1 MIRIKKH
8 LIVLL
13 LLSILATLS
22 VLSMSTTFVANAMS
36 DDWYPPTCEC
46 SFGES
51 SATLASKSTAIN
63 YGNGTASLT
72 TTYIFSASTP
82 TELTCT
88 LPVFCRQ
95 FELSTYEASLRLNGS
110 IVTPGYGYGSL
121 AARFFG
127 CETYSDVL
135 SLRETLSELDSSI
148 MVHRFIVSATED
160 TSFSFSL
167 QEKDHIMHSFGRH
180 SYSSNTRLFEVNITP
195 NFPGSFLSNGKKYP
209 SRNEDGTFDYE
220 TVVKFL
226 EELYVMFKWDK
237 YESKTLGAISEDGSH
252 KALRYYAVILTQ
264 WMEGYGL
271 KSIIDKAI
279 FYKKTHFETTV
290 NINGRPEYYNDS
302 RLHKNAVTAE
312 TLTIIDHTILF
323 SLANYFLRFST
334 EYKKQH
340 HVENFDNDWYEFV
353 EYGSTNPL
361 TILLQRN
368 GFSRETS
375 TYIKQN
381 QGKYVEVTA
390 SGPKLKISLLECPK
404 ESVRSEVQ
412 DIQYNI
418 PEIFIK

>member
-1 MIRIKKH
+1 
-8 LIVLL
+8 
-13 LLSILATLS
+13 
-22 VLSMSTTFVANAMS
+22 
-36 DDWYPPTCEC
+36 
-46 SFGES
+46 
-51 SATLASKSTAIN
+51 
-63 YGNGTASLT
+63 
-72 TTYIFSASTP
+72 
-82 TELTCT
+82 
-88 LPVFCRQ
+88 
-95 FELSTYEASLRLNGS
+95 
-110 IVTPGYGYGSL
+110 
-121 AARFFG
+121 
-127 CETYSDVL
+127 
-135 SLRETLSELDSSI
+135 

-375 TYIKQN
+375 TYIKQ
-381 QGKYVEVTA
+381 G
-390 SGPKLKISLLECPK
+390 
-404 ESVRSEVQ
+404 
-412 DIQYNI
+412 
-418 PEIFIK
+418 

>member
-1 MIRIKKH
+1 
-8 LIVLL
+8 
-13 LLSILATLS
+13 
-22 VLSMSTTFVANAMS
+22 
-36 DDWYPPTCEC
+36 
-46 SFGES
+46 
-51 SATLASKSTAIN
+51 
-63 YGNGTASLT
+63 
-72 TTYIFSASTP
+72 
-82 TELTCT
+82 
-88 LPVFCRQ
+88 
-95 FELSTYEASLRLNGS
+95 
-110 IVTPGYGYGSL
+110 
-121 AARFFG
+121 
-127 CETYSDVL
+127 
-135 SLRETLSELDSSI
+135 
-148 MVHRFIVSATED
+148 
-160 TSFSFSL
+160 
-167 QEKDHIMHSFGRH
+167 
-180 SYSSNTRLFEVNITP
+180 
-195 NFPGSFLSNGKKYP
+195 
-209 SRNEDGTFDYE
+209 
-220 TVVKFL
+220 
-226 EELYVMFKWDK
+226 MFKIGNVEIPNRIVMAPMAGITNK
-237 YESKTLGAISEDGSH
+237 AFRTIIKEFGAGLVYSEMVS
-252 KALRYYAVILTQ
+252 
-264 WMEGYGL
+264 
-271 KSIIDKAI
+271 DKAI